1 MIPNG
6 PGSPAAG
13 TELEL
18 RWRSSRHARRL
29 LTLGLTGLFIAVL
42 ARRPEF
48 AGLAAPALVLLA
60 AGRARR
66 RPPRITVRAKPT
78 TRRAFEEERLA
89 VDVTAD
95 GTDDCSVRWRLHPG
109 LEIAPVGATAADG
122 RQARF
127 VVTPERWGR
136 RQIGTLEV
144 TLRDRWR
151 LAEGHATMTLPGLDC
166 YPAPAA
172 QRTTVV
178 LRRLPNRLGEH
189 PARTSGEGIEF
200 SGVREYVPGDRQ
212 RSINWA
218 ASTRRG
224 RLQVNTF
231 AAERSQDVVL
241 LVDSTSDV
249 GQPGSSAL
257 DLALRGA
264 GAAARAYLEARDR
277 VGVITYQWG
286 GASWLAPALGRRQV
300 YRIIDSMLAS
310 DAGYCTRRELRPA
323 AAGRLAAGRAGGGV
337 QPAARPAVRGGAAG
351 HARARLQHARRRRAE
366 HRAAGQAAD
375 GGQTGP
381 AAVADG
387 AGRDQVLAARARR
400 PGRALGRRGV
410 ARPAAGR
417 AHPASD
423 GGPPVTGP
431 GRLRAVA
438 GALPMRAVAGA
449 VGMRAAAVLL
459 GAGCLIWAALPA
471 AHRGWAGFALTLAIA
486 GVAAGGLRLALA
498 AVPVPDES
506 YWPSPGVRAWR
517 AFLDVMRQ
525 VPWEE
530 GAVIGIAWLE
540 VLHPSRPWHTA
551 VLGAGLIAYLLV
563 VHLAES
569 DARLATLRPQ
579 ARVLGL
585 GAVLLALGAGA
596 GMLPAAG
603 PGAGSALLRLVAA
616 GALIAAAGLVLPYVA
631 RDV

>member
-1 MIPNG
+1 M
-6 PGSPAAG
+6 
-13 TELEL
+13 
-18 RWRSSRHARRL
+18 
-29 LTLGLTGLFIAVL
+29 
-42 ARRPEF
+42 
-48 AGLAAPALVLLA
+48 
-60 AGRARR
+60 
-66 RPPRITVRAKPT
+66 RAKPT

-109 LEIAPVGATAADG
+109 PEIAPVGATAADG

-151 LAEGHATMTLPGLDC
+151 LAEGHATMPLPGLDC

-310 DAGYCTRRELRPA
+310 DAGYS
-323 AAGRLAAGRAGGGV
+323 
-337 QPAARPAVRGGAAG
+337 RGASF
-351 HARARLQHARRRRAE
+351 ARLPRAALPPGALVVVFSPLLDQRFVEALRDMRERGFSMLVVDVLNTEPPARRRVEDRLARRLWRME
-366 HRAAGQAAD
+366 QDAIRFSLRELGVPVVHWD
-375 GGQTGP
+375 GEESLDLP
-381 AAVADG
+381 
-387 AGRDQVLAARARR
+387 LAAHTRRPMAARR
-400 PGRALGRRGV
+400 
-410 ARPAAGR
+410 
-417 AHPASD
+417 
-423 GGPPVTGP
+423 
-431 GRLRAVA
+431 
-438 GALPMRAVAGA
+438 
-449 VGMRAAAVLL
+449 
-459 GAGCLIWAALPA
+459 
-471 AHRGWAGFALTLAIA
+471 
-486 GVAAGGLRLALA
+486 
-498 AVPVPDES
+498 
-506 YWPSPGVRAWR
+506 
-517 AFLDVMRQ
+517 
-525 VPWEE
+525 
-530 GAVIGIAWLE
+530 
-540 VLHPSRPWHTA
+540 
-551 VLGAGLIAYLLV
+551 
-563 VHLAES
+563 
-569 DARLATLRPQ
+569 
-579 ARVLGL
+579 
-585 GAVLLALGAGA
+585 
-596 GMLPAAG
+596 
-603 PGAGSALLRLVAA
+603 
-616 GALIAAAGLVLPYVA
+616 
-631 RDV
+631 

>member
-6 PGSPAAG
+6 PGSPAPG

-48 AGLAAPALVLLA
+48 AGLAAPALLLLA

-66 RPPRITVRAKPT
+66 RPPHVTVWAKPT
-78 TRRAFEEERLA
+78 TRRAFEGERLA

-95 GTDDCSVRWRLHPG
+95 DTDEGSVRWRLHPG
-109 LEIAPVGATAADG
+109 PEIAPVGATAADG

-151 LAEGHATMTLPGLDC
+151 LAEGHAAMTLPGLDC
-166 YPAPAA
+166 YPAPAR
-172 QRTTVV
+172 QQTTVV

-241 LVDSTSDV
+241 LVDATSDV

-286 GASWLAPALGRRQV
+286 GASWLAPGLGRRQV

-310 DAGYCTRRELRPA
+310 DAG
-323 AAGRLAAGRAGGGV
+323 
-337 QPAARPAVRGGAAG
+337 
-351 HARARLQHARRRRAE
+351 
-366 HRAAGQAAD
+366 
-375 GGQTGP
+375 
-381 AAVADG
+381 
-387 AGRDQVLAARARR
+387 
-400 PGRALGRRGV
+400 
-410 ARPAAGR
+410 
-417 AHPASD
+417 
-423 GGPPVTGP
+423 
-431 GRLRAVA
+431 
-438 GALPMRAVAGA
+438 
-449 VGMRAAAVLL
+449 
-459 GAGCLIWAALPA
+459 
-471 AHRGWAGFALTLAIA
+471 
-486 GVAAGGLRLALA
+486 
-498 AVPVPDES
+498 
-506 YWPSPGVRAWR
+506 
-517 AFLDVMRQ
+517 
-525 VPWEE
+525 
-530 GAVIGIAWLE
+530 
-540 VLHPSRPWHTA
+540 
-551 VLGAGLIAYLLV
+551 
-563 VHLAES
+563 
-569 DARLATLRPQ
+569 
-579 ARVLGL
+579 
-585 GAVLLALGAGA
+585 
-596 GMLPAAG
+596 
-603 PGAGSALLRLVAA
+603 
-616 GALIAAAGLVLPYVA
+616 
-631 RDV
+631 